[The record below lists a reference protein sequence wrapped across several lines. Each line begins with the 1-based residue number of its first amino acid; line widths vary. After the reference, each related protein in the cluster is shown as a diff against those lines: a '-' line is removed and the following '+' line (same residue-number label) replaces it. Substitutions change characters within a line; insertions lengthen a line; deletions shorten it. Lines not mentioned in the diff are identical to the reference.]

1 MRVARRF
8 LIVALVVLAVANAVV
23 LGAWIYRDDLQDAGV
38 LPAAELPTRADVL
51 EAALPAIR
59 PMPDGREDADTVADA
74 GNEKIAAPE
83 AADERAVPV
92 TPAVADAHPKTERF
106 ACVVAGAFETRQL
119 AVEAR
124 RRLAEHSARTRV
136 LVESVA
142 GEPDYLVFVAPPEER
157 EAAKALVSE
166 LEAQGVSSYLL
177 PSGPRAGG
185 ISVGLFRSQARAL
198 AQQTRVG
205 SMGHDVRLATI
216 DRKRQVYRVRAQDVS
231 TAALVDLPHRPCAAD
246 DDNQRPAD
254 GAPVAE
260 APPAQ

>member
-1 MRVARRF
+1 MTRR
-8 LIVALVVLAVANAVV
+8 IVIAALGVLVVANAVV

-38 LPAAELPTRADVL
+38 LPTAELPTRADL
-51 EAALPAIR
+51 PEASLPPIS
-59 PMPDGREDADTVADA
+59 PVPDDGESADA
-74 GNEKIAAPE
+74 ADGETALAPPE
-83 AADERAVPV
+83 AADERSVPDA
-92 TPAVADAHPKTERF
+92 PAVTDAHPQTEPL

-119 AVEAR
+119 AVEAS
-124 RRLAEHSARTRV
+124 RRLAEHAARTRV

-142 GEPDYLVFVAPPEER
+142 GEPDYLVFVAPPEDR
-157 EAAKALVSE
+157 VAAKALVSD

-198 AQQTRVG
+198 AQQTRVA
-205 SMGHDVRLATI
+205 SLGHDVRLATI
-216 DRKRQVYRVRAQDVS
+216 DRKRQVYRVRAQDVP

-246 DDNQRPAD
+246 DNNQRPAD